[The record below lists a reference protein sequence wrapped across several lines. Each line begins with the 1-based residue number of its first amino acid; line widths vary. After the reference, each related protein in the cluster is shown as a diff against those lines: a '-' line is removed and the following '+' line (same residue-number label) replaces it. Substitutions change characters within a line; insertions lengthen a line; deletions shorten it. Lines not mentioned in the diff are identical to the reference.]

1 MSSDP
6 ISSDHTVSSPNAT
19 GGAGTVFEEHAGAVF
34 LGLLLIRG
42 YLPVLTECAVE
53 EVHFQTEHLGYQTDD
68 LLVVG
73 RTAAGTKRSLLIQAK
88 RTFTVSDKNDE
99 CIKAISDFW
108 ADFKADSPFDPE
120 TDRFALVTQFGTT
133 TLLKQFTSLLDA
145 ARASSNAVDFSNRIT
160 AYLHNTAQ
168 RQAVAVR
175 SILDNAAGAPISDDE
190 FWRFLK
196 LMHVISFDLATSTSQ
211 IEAWVRTLLATTT
224 NPQYCVADATATW
237 KALVELAGR
246 CMGNAESYSHDKLPE
261 ELRQRHQGNLAD
273 VRAAVQALHDHSA
286 TVTNSIKTTV
296 AGSYH
301 IPREG
306 LVTQLLEHLEES
318 RVLIVTGP
326 AGYGKSVMARGAID
340 LLQQDHLVFVFR
352 VEEFGVAHMDTFLR
366 NAQIKLTATR
376 LFSAL
381 AGQGRKYLFIESVER
396 LLEKSVREAF
406 TQLLAIMRGDPTWR
420 LVMTCRDYS
429 IDTVRSSFLK
439 HANLNHTVFNIP
451 LLSDAELDSAAAAIP
466 QLARATSSDTLR
478 PLLRIPYVMDKAAS
492 MGWPEGQPIPNSER
506 EFRRK
511 FWREIVR
518 DEAHASSGLPS
529 RRDQT
534 LVELSLRRARALSLY
549 ASCEGLDN
557 EAISYLRS
565 DGLVTYS
572 ELGDSQAAPSHD
584 VLEDWSNLVWIEQ
597 RFELHERDLA
607 QLASDIGGYPAL
619 RRSYRKWLSE
629 ILESDSAD
637 ADALVFSVIRDKTL
651 PAYFRDDTIVSSLKS
666 SSADSF
672 VERNKDALLVDGA
685 SLLRR
690 VIHLLRVACKTT
702 PPWLPFGQKLPP
714 LFFVPDGV
722 AWPAVLRLLAD
733 NLEAF
738 IPQNS
743 PLLLGLI
750 EDWAQAVTWWQPH
763 PPGEADTG
771 RIAFAVLSCFD
782 SFQDR
787 EEERRAL
794 KVILKI
800 PAAVPED
807 FLSLVALASTDERPE
822 HRGSEFA
829 DLLLAGMDG
838 AFAVRAFPDAVIGM
852 ANKRLCLS
860 EADLSR
866 EGRHYHSME
875 VDTTFGIREHWQHQ
889 FFPASA
895 DRSIFMPLLRWHPA
909 KAVDFILR
917 LLNHACDW
925 YGQQKWPV
933 SGLEPAFEITFES
946 TEDGELTQ
954 WANPRLWGLYRGLSV
969 GPYVLQTALM
979 AIEQWLLEMSQS
991 EDTQQHV
998 EGWLRKLLRES
1009 NNVAV
1014 TAVVASVCTA
1024 ATASAGTVGLSLLT
1038 SRNLIQMDRARMAG
1052 EYSLASEF
1060 GNLFS
1065 MYDAEKAVYDNER
1078 KASSRLPHR
1087 KYDLEMMAIN
1097 LQFTERRDQVW
1108 AIIDQHLADLP
1119 PLAEQSDDDRLWRLA
1134 LHRID
1139 TRKYEAREVDDVPG
1153 LSEEE
1158 KVEQKKKADASGQ
1171 KMICFTPSTP
1181 DSDIQEMIDNQSS
1194 TDMETNV
1201 GFSLF
1206 HWGSVVWRGDES
1218 QSVVPEEWHAK
1229 LTMARSQQ
1237 VDNLD
1242 LGELVRGAPGLIA
1255 AVCVRDHWEELG
1267 DDDRQWCLDTLV
1279 DAVQVDAD
1287 SKDSF
1292 VQMSKSDLS
1301 PSRPAAYVLS
1311 KALTHELSDAQR
1323 QAVQNG
1329 ICYGLTHVTAQVA
1342 EYAAA
1347 GVGRYLATSD
1357 DAFCLRCIGCLAEQ
1371 AVQLA
1376 ARMNEEYARPYPE
1389 RREFRDVEAELKP
1402 STRSRMQDDVEV
1414 SEFDAATIDLCDW
1427 PGKIAAMPIMS
1438 ILHHL
1443 PEHPAALAMFNMVAT
1458 QLVSWWVQR
1467 DDHTPGPA
1475 RRHRAERDFHFESDC
1490 KQQLAS
1496 FVLHLPPDQA
1506 ISMLSPIVSASDR
1519 HPREVEQFLMT
1530 LVIAE
1535 DRSAEATCFWELW
1548 QSFADGMKSASWIG
1562 AEITRSYE
1570 CQMVHAIFLGSGW
1583 KKNVRDWGRLNG
1595 NESRVH
1601 HLFKDMP
1608 LSDVSLEAY
1617 CRFLNTIGSKS
1628 LPNAFKIIAAKL
1640 RDTPSA
1646 RLTENTQYLL
1656 ESMLRRFIYS
1666 EPFRLKQERE
1676 LRESVVLVMDSLV
1689 DAGSSAAYRMRD
1701 DFITPMASVASATR

>member
-6 ISSDHTVSSPNAT
+6 ISSDHTVSSPSAT
-19 GGAGTVFEEHAGAVF
+19 GGIGTIFEEHTGAVF

-42 YLPVLTECAVE
+42 YLPILTECVVE

-68 LLVVG
+68 LLVIG
-73 RTAAGTKRSLLIQAK
+73 RTEAGTKRSLLVQAK

-99 CIKAISDFW
+99 CVKAISDFW
-108 ADFKADSPFDPE
+108 ADFKASSPFDPE

-145 ARASSNAVDFSNRIT
+145 ARASISAEDYLNRIA
-160 AYLHNTAQ
+160 AYLHKTAQ

-175 SILDNAAGAPISDDE
+175 AILDKAAGASISDDE
-190 FWRFLK
+190 FWQFLK
-196 LMHVISFDLATSTSQ
+196 LIHVNSFDLATSTSQ
-211 IEAWVRTLLATTT
+211 TEAWVRTLLATTT
-224 NPQYCVADATATW
+224 NQQNGVANATATW

-246 CMGNAESYSHDKLPE
+246 SMGNAESYTHEKLPE
-261 ELRQRHQGNLAD
+261 ELRQRHQGNMAD
-273 VRAAVQALHDHSA
+273 IRAAVQAIHDHSA
-286 TVTNSIKTTV
+286 TVTKSIETTV

-306 LVTQLLEHLEES
+306 LATQLLEHLEES

-340 LLQQDHLVFVFR
+340 LLQEDHLVFAFR
-352 VEEFGVAHMDTFLR
+352 VEEFGVAHMDMFLR
-366 NAQIKLTATR
+366 NAQVNLTATR

-406 TQLLAIMRGDPTWR
+406 TQLLAIIQEDPTWR

-439 HANLNHTVFNIP
+439 HANLSHTVFNIP

-466 QLARATSSDTLR
+466 QLARAASSDRLR

-492 MGWPEGQPIPNSER
+492 MDWPEDQPIPNSER
-506 EFRRK
+506 DFRRK

-518 DEAHASSGLPS
+518 NEAHTSNRLPS
-529 RRDQT
+529 RREQT
-534 LVELSLRRARALSLY
+534 LIELSLRRAQTLSLY
-549 ASCEGLDN
+549 APCEDLDT
-557 EAISYLRS
+557 EAVSNLRN

-572 ELGDSQAAPSHD
+572 EGGDSLAAPSHD
-584 VLEDWSNLVWIEQ
+584 VLEDWSNLVWIEK
-597 RFELHERDLA
+597 RFELHERDVS
-607 QLASDIGGYPAL
+607 QIASDIGGYPAL
-619 RRSYRKWLSE
+619 RRAYRRWLAD
-629 ILESDSAD
+629 ILESDSENAD
-637 ADALVFSVIRDKTL
+637 AVVLSVVGDASL
-651 PAYFRDDTIVSSLKS
+651 PAHFRDDTILSALQS

-672 VERNKDALLVDGA
+672 VERNKDALLADGA
-685 SLLRR
+685 SLFRR

-722 AWPAVLRLLAD
+722 AWPAVLRVLAD
-733 NLEAF
+733 HLNTFL
-738 IPQNS
+738 PQDAR
-743 PLLLGLI
+743 LLLGLV
-750 EDWAQAVTWWQPH
+750 EDWAHAVAWWQPH
-763 PPGEADTG
+763 PPGEADAG
-771 RIAFAVLSCFD
+771 RVAYAALSCFV
-782 SFQDR
+782 SYQDR
-787 EEERRAL
+787 EEEQRAM

-800 PAAVPED
+800 PAAVPEQ
-807 FLSLVALASTDERPE
+807 FLSLVKSASTDERPE
-822 HRGSEFA
+822 HRGDQFA
-829 DLLLAGMDG
+829 GLLLTGMDG
-838 AFAVRAFPDAVIGM
+838 VFAAREFPDAVIEV
-852 ANKRLCLS
+852 AEKRLCLTS
-860 EADLSR
+860 DDLR
-866 EGRHYHSME
+866 RGERHYRSVE
-875 VDTTFGIREHWQHQ
+875 VDAAFGIREHWQHK
-889 FFPASA
+889 FFPASSN
-895 DRSIFMPLLRWHPA
+895 RGPFMALLRWHPA
-909 KAVDFILR
+909 KGVDFILR
-917 LLNHACDW
+917 LINHACDW
-925 YGQQKWPV
+925 YGEQKYRV
-933 SGLEPAFEITFES
+933 GHLEPAFT
-946 TEDGELTQ
+946 TTLGHGEDGELKQ
-954 WANPRLWGLYRGLSV
+954 WASPRLWGLYRGLSV

-979 AIEQWLLEMSQS
+979 ALEQWLLEMSQS
-991 EDTQQHV
+991 EGTQQYV

-1024 ATASAGTVGLSLLT
+1024 ATEAAGTVGLSLLT
-1038 SRNLIQMDRARMAG
+1038 SRDLIQMDRARMAG
-1052 EYSLASEF
+1052 EYSLASGF
-1060 GNLFS
+1060 GDLFP

-1078 KASSRLPHR
+1078 QASSKLPHR

-1097 LQFTERRDQVW
+1097 LQLTHRRDQVW
-1108 AIIDQHLADLP
+1108 EIIDQHLADLP
-1119 PLAEQSDDDRLWRLA
+1119 PLAKQSDDDRLWRLA
-1134 LHRID
+1134 LHRMD
-1139 TRKYEAREVDDVPG
+1139 MRKYVACEADDVPG

-1158 KVEQKKKADASGQ
+1158 KAAQTEKTEVSGQ
-1171 KMICFTPSTP
+1171 KMVFFTPSTP
-1181 DSDIQEMIDNQSS
+1181 DGDIQEVIKSQEPIDTQAN
-1194 TDMETNV
+1194 M

-1237 VDNLD
+1237 VDDWD

-1255 AVCVRDHWEELG
+1255 AVCVRDHWGELG

-1287 SKDSF
+1287 SKDLL

-1357 DAFCLRCIGCLAEQ
+1357 QAFCLRCVGCLAEQ

-1376 ARMNEEYARPYPE
+1376 TRMNEEYARPYPE

-1414 SEFDAATIDLCDW
+1414 NEFDAATIDLCDW
-1427 PGKIAAMPIMS
+1427 PGKIVAMPIMS

-1519 HPREVEQFLMT
+1519 HPREVEQFLMA

-1535 DRSAEATCFWELW
+1535 DRAAEATCFWELW

-1562 AEITRSYE
+1562 SVMPRSHE
-1570 CQMVHAIFLGSGW
+1570 CQLVHAIFLGTGW
-1583 KKNVRDWGRLNG
+1583 KKNVSDWGRLNG

-1601 HLFKDMP
+1601 QLFEDMP

-1628 LPNAFKIIAAKL
+1628 LPMAFKIVAAKL

-1666 EPFRLKQERE
+1666 EPFRLKQKRE
-1676 LRESVVLVMDSLV
+1676 LRESVVLVLDHLV

-1701 DFITPMASVASATR
+1701 DFITPLTTIASVRQ